1 MGNMSFFDNYTG
13 RKLQDLHCGYIG
25 KVISTDGKTAKVQP
39 LGLVKKADGAAASKR
54 AVVDDVPVACRYK
67 ITTKTI
73 TYSDGD
79 SKHTETIA
87 VPKQIAAGDLVACLC
102 ADWNITAARKGKNE
116 LPPAGGHSIS
126 DSIIVGI
133 L

>member
-1 MGNMSFFDNYTG
+1 MGNMSVFDAMIEKKLTG
-13 RKLQDLHCGYIG
+13 LHCGYIG

-39 LGLVKKADGAAASKR
+39 LGLTQTGKAH
-54 AVVDDVPVACRYK
+54 AVINDVPVACRYK

-79 SKHTETIA
+79 GTHKQVIA
-87 VPKQIAAGDLVACLC
+87 VPTQIAAGDLVACLC
-102 ADWNITAARKGKNE
+102 ADWNITAARKGKSE

>member
-1 MGNMSFFDNYTG
+1 M
-13 RKLQDLHCGYIG
+13 
-25 KVISTDGKTAKVQP
+25 
-39 LGLVKKADGAAASKR
+39 R

-67 ITTKTI
+67 ISTKTI
-73 TYSDGD
+73 TYVVDAAGNTRSQ
-79 SKHTETIA
+79 KIA
-87 VPKQIAAGDLVACLC
+87 VPEEIAAGDLVACLC

-116 LPPAGGHSIS
+116 LPPAGRHSIS

>member
-1 MGNMSFFDNYTG
+1 MGNMSVFDAMIE
-13 RKLQDLHCGYIG
+13 RKLMNLHCCYIG

-39 LGLVKKADGAAASKR
+39 LGLIPQTGKAR

-67 ITTKTI
+67 IGTKTI
-73 TYSDGD
+73 TYSHGD
-79 SKHTETIA
+79 NTRSQVVA
-87 VPKQIAAGDLVACLC
+87 VPTQIEAGDLVVCLC
-102 ADWNITAARKGKNE
+102 ADWNVTAARNGKNE
-116 LPPAGGHSIS
+116 LPPTGAHSIS